1 MTRAET
7 PERASVIAKAL
18 AGPGGLS
25 AAAPEPI
32 KIAGGV
38 PGVVAFHGFG
48 GTTREIE
55 LCTEV
60 AEEVGLAAVAR
71 SLPGHGSHAR
81 DLAKTRFADWVVGA
95 ESAYE
100 ELAKAGPV
108 IAAGISMGSLLAAHL
123 AIAHPDQVRGLVLLA
138 NAAWLRPPLAFALR
152 AGGILR
158 IPDFLMRKSGSDIA
172 DPDARRTQISYT
184 ADPVHAAIDLERS
197 GRQMRER
204 FAQIRCPTLIVHG
217 ALDQVCP
224 VENAWRVANLL
235 GTNDVRVVLMP
246 RSHHILTR
254 DVEKADV
261 ARELRNFYSRIAAQ
275 IPVEP

>member
-1 MTRAET
+1 MSGVRAND
-7 PERASVIAKAL
+7 P
-18 AGPGGLS
+18 AGPGALT
-25 AAAPEPI
+25 AEAPAPI
-32 KIAGGV
+32 KIAGGA

-48 GTTREIE
+48 GTTREVE

-60 AEEVGLAAVAR
+60 AEEVGLAALAR
-71 SLPGHGSHAR
+71 CLPGHGSHAR

-100 ELAKAGPV
+100 ELAKSGPV

-123 AIAHPDQVRGLVLLA
+123 AIAHPDRVRGLVLLA
-138 NAAWLRPPLAFALR
+138 NAAWLRAPLAFALR

-172 DPDARRTQISYT
+172 DPEARRTQISYT
-184 ADPVHAAIDLERS
+184 ADPVRAAIDLERS
-197 GRQMRER
+197 GRLMRER
-204 FAQIRCPTLIVHG
+204 FAQVRCPTLIIHG

-235 GTNDVRVVLMP
+235 GTSDVRVVIMP
-246 RSHHILTR
+246 RSHHIVTR

-261 ARELRNFYSRIAAQ
+261 ARELRKFYSRIAAQ
-275 IPVEP
+275 VPVEP

>member
-1 MTRAET
+1 VSGVA
-7 PERASVIAKAL
+7 AKDP
-18 AGPGGLS
+18 AGPGALS
-25 AAAPEPI
+25 AEAPAPI
-32 KIAGGV
+32 RIAGGA

-48 GTTREIE
+48 GTTREVE

-60 AEEVGLAAVAR
+60 AEEVGLAALAR

-100 ELAKAGPV
+100 ELAKSGPV
-108 IAAGISMGSLLAAHL
+108 IAAGISMGSLMAAHL
-123 AIAHPDQVRGLVLLA
+123 AIAHPDKVRGLVLLA

-152 AGGILR
+152 AGGLLR

-172 DPDARRTQISYT
+172 DPDARSTQISYT

-197 GRQMRER
+197 GRLMRER
-204 FAQIRCPTLIVHG
+204 FTQVRCPTLIIHG

-235 GTNDVRVVLMP
+235 GTSDVRVVIMP
-246 RSHHILTR
+246 RSHHIVTR

-275 IPVEP
+275 VPVEP